1 MDQGRAESFASNQNN
16 FEYVEHLVFYP
27 TAIARRSSGEIN
39 GVIKLN
45 RMSVD
50 LVGKQLRIDDAHV
63 ELTAREWLVFEC
75 LVRRVGLIVS
85 KERLQQ
91 AVANPDH
98 DLTAN
103 AVEVHISRLRAKL
116 GQAAIVRSLRGLGYR
131 LEESKPGLDEAKP
144 A

>member
-1 MDQGRAESFASNQNN
+1 
-16 FEYVEHLVFYP
+16 
-27 TAIARRSSGEIN
+27 
-39 GVIKLN
+39 
-45 RMSVD
+45 
-50 LVGKQLRIDDAHV
+50 LRIDDARV
-63 ELTAREWLVFEC
+63 ELTAREWLVLEC

-98 DLTAN
+98 DLSAN

-116 GQAAIVRSLRGLGYR
+116 GHAAIVRSLRGLGYR
-131 LEESKPGLDEAKP
+131 LEEAKP